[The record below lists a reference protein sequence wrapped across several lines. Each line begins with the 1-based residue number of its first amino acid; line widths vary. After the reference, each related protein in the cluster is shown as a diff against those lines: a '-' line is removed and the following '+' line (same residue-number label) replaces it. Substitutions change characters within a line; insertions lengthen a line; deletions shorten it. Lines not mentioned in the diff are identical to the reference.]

1 MSLWSPTGVY
11 GKDTWQPGI
20 VEQLENYPGLLFT
33 MIDRAEPDR
42 IEGNRTYFKLRT
54 GDALSVN
61 MVAQGGDFPTPIDG
75 TYLQGIYETERIAAS
90 AGLTFDEWEMLNSGS
105 AAGVPIVQEKM
116 EMILRKTVREIARQ
130 TYGDGSGI
138 LARCGNTSTSNTVVL
153 QTTAT
158 NQYDRD
164 RVNWLEAN
172 RVLVDIVHGTT
183 GATVATDRRVT
194 AVADDYS
201 TITIDGAS
209 VSTTSGTHVITVA
222 KNVGAFS
229 SGTYVSGEFDGLAQ
243 VMKTDRPYLGINS
256 ATAGQELWDAV
267 IVRGSSPGT
276 PEAFTLNRLQRL
288 WARMANRNIDG
299 TMPTAEQGY
308 ALFSNL
314 GPQMSA
320 LNALQSAVRYVDSA
334 SASRPNLG
342 FTTMQGLGL
351 DWYGDIHYQNNVI
364 DCLRI
369 PTIKKVIPK
378 NRLQDVMEFVT
389 NGAGEMWHLAN
400 AATGQ
405 GHATRRFCYLTG
417 RMGVCTLKPSDH
429 GRLDDVIA
437 NGGTN

>member
-1 MSLWSPTGVY
+1 MGLWAPNGVY

-42 IEGNRTYFKLRT
+42 IEGNNTYFKLRT

-61 MVAQGGDFPTPIDG
+61 MIGEGGDFPTPIDG
-75 TYLQGIYETERIAAS
+75 TYLQGKYETERIAAS

-105 AAGVPIVQEKM
+105 AAGVPVVQEKM
-116 EMILRKTVREIARQ
+116 EQILKKTVREIARQ
-130 TYGDGSGI
+130 TYGDGTGI
-138 LARCGNTSTSNTVVL
+138 IARCGNTSTSNTVNL
-153 QTTAT
+153 LTTAT

-164 RVNWLEAN
+164 RVNWLAAN
-172 RVLVDIVHGTT
+172 RIMVDIVHGTT

-194 AVADDYS
+194 AVAADFS
-201 TITIDGAS
+201 TITISGAT

-229 SGTYVSGEFDGLAQ
+229 SGTYTSGEFDGLGQ
-243 VMKTDRPYLGINS
+243 VMKADRTYMGVNS
-256 ATAGQELWDAV
+256 ATAGQEFWDAV
-267 IVRGSSPGT
+267 IVQGSSPGT
-276 PEAFTLNRLQRL
+276 PEAFSLNRLQRL
-288 WARMANRNIDG
+288 WAKMAVTNVDG
-299 TMPTAEQGY
+299 SMPTAEQGY

-320 LNALQSAVRYVDSA
+320 LNALQSAVRYVDAGST
-334 SASRPNLG
+334 SRPNFG

-369 PTIKKVIPK
+369 PSIKKVIPK

-405 GHATRRFCYLTG
+405 GHATQRYCYLTG